1 MELLLATRSA
11 HKVQEIRTILSG
23 IPRLTV
29 LDLDDIGLE
38 WRDEEEALEPFDTF
52 EENARSK
59 AEYFHAR
66 TELPTVAD
74 DSGLEVDAL
83 GGAPGVRS
91 KRFAPVEGLTGHK
104 LDQANN
110 NYLVERLGALELEKR
125 TGQYVCVAALLG
137 FTSQMIVTRGEAKGL
152 ILAEP
157 RGDGGFGYDPY
168 FFEPNLEM
176 TFAELHPDQKNELS
190 HRGKAFRA
198 LAIILERM
206 DT

>member
-29 LDLDDIGLE
+29 LELDDVGLE

-66 TELPTVAD
+66 TGLPTVAD

-152 ILAEP
+152 ILAKP

-198 LAIILERM
+198 LTIILERM
-206 DT
+206 EI

>member
-66 TELPTVAD
+66 TGLPTVAD

-168 FFEPNLEM
+168 FFEPNLKM

-206 DT
+206 EI

>member
-1 MELLLATRSA
+1 M
-11 HKVQEIRTILSG
+11 
-23 IPRLTV
+23 

-59 AEYFHAR
+59 AEYFHTR
-66 TELPTVAD
+66 TGLPTVAD

-104 LDQANN
+104 LDQENN

-137 FTSQMIVTRGEAKGL
+137 FASQMIVTRGEARGL
-152 ILAEP
+152 ILTEP

-168 FFEPNLEM
+168 FFEPDLDM

-206 DT
+206 EI